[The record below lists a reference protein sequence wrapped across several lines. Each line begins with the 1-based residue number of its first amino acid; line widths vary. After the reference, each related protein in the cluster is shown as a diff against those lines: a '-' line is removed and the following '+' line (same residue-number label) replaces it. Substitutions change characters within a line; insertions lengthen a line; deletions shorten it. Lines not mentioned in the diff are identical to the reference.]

1 VINPAK
7 AKVSSWTAA
16 AVLGTVLCLYVAWNI
31 QRFPAR
37 ASNVSTER
45 MEQVLNN
52 TPEIVK
58 SGSDSLVEY
67 GQVRA
72 AMIDW
77 AWNAPPPPAVPEH
90 VAEAAPAEPATQ
102 TVDKLVKVL
111 GYSVD
116 VAVPE
121 NSKAILKY
129 LPESKVR
136 PPPRDAGAQL
146 REGTLKLAGERL
158 DDPIG
163 HIRVVS
169 ITPAGVE
176 FGFDEPGRATETLL
190 PADFDLSQRMA
201 YVDLSELAVRADAI
215 PIPRRAYSAPTET
228 VQIGQNRFRIGT
240 EDAQLIA
247 EDFPRILSEEVVTT
261 RHRNPTTGRYD
272 GIELTKVAPGSI
284 AERHGAQAGDVIKS
298 INGHPVTSQAE
309 AINFVKTNAEMYDKW
324 EVVVSNL
331 GQERTITFY
340 PPEK

>member
-1 VINPAK
+1 MNPAR
-7 AKVSSWTAA
+7 AKLSSWTAA

-31 QRFPAR
+31 QRFPGRAR
-37 ASNVSTER
+37 NVSTEK

-77 AWNAPPPPAVPEH
+77 AWNAPPPPAVAEQ
-90 VAEAAPAEPATQ
+90 ATEAAPVQPMTL

-116 VAVPE
+116 VAEPA

-136 PPPRDAGAQL
+136 PPPRDAQSGQQ

-158 DDPIG
+158 DEPID
-163 HIRVVS
+163 HIRIVS

-176 FGFDEPGRATETLL
+176 FGFDEAGRTTEILL
-190 PADFDLSQRMA
+190 PADFDLSQRLA

-215 PIPRRAYSAPTET
+215 PIPKRAYTTPTET
-228 VQIGQNRFRIGT
+228 IQIGQNKFRIGVD
-240 EDAQLIA
+240 DALVIA
-247 EDFPRILSEEVVTT
+247 EDFPRILSEEVEIR
-261 RHRNPTTGRYD
+261 RHRDPATGRYD
-272 GIELTKVAPGSI
+272 GIEIARVAPGSI
-284 AERHGAQAGDVIKS
+284 AERHGAQTGDVIKS
-298 INGHPVTSQAE
+298 INGHPVSSQAE

-331 GQERTITFY
+331 GQERTVTY
-340 PPEK
+340 YSPEK

>member
-1 VINPAK
+1 MNPAR
-7 AKVSSWTAA
+7 AKLSSWTAA

-31 QRFPAR
+31 QRFPERAR
-37 ASNVSTER
+37 NVSTEK

-77 AWNAPPPPAVPEH
+77 AWNAPPPPAV
-90 VAEAAPAEPATQ
+90 AEGPREEAPVQQAAL

-116 VAVPE
+116 VAEPA

-136 PPPRDAGAQL
+136 PPAREAGAQL
-146 REGTLKLAGERL
+146 KEGTLKLAGQRL
-158 DDPIG
+158 DEPID
-163 HIRVVS
+163 HIRIVS
-169 ITPAGVE
+169 ITSAGVE
-176 FGFDEPGRATETLL
+176 FGFDEDGRATEILL
-190 PADFDLSQRMA
+190 PADFDLSQRLA

-215 PIPRRAYSAPTET
+215 PIPRRAYTTPTET
-228 VQIGQNRFRIGT
+228 IQIGQNRFRIGT
-240 EDAQLIA
+240 DDALLIA
-247 EDFPRILSEEVVTT
+247 DDFPRILSEEVEIH
-261 RHRNPTTGRYD
+261 RHRDPATGRYD
-272 GIELTKVAPGSI
+272 GLEITRIAPGSI
-284 AERHGAQAGDVIKS
+284 AERHGAQTGDVIKS

-331 GQERTITFY
+331 GQERTVTY
-340 PPEK
+340 YSPEK

>member
-1 VINPAK
+1 M
-7 AKVSSWTAA
+7 
-16 AVLGTVLCLYVAWNI
+16 AWNI
-31 QRFPAR
+31 QRFPERAR
-37 ASNVSTER
+37 NVSTEK

-77 AWNAPPPPAVPEH
+77 AWNAPPPPAV
-90 VAEAAPAEPATQ
+90 AEGRREEAPVQQAAL

-116 VAVPE
+116 VAEPA

-136 PPPRDAGAQL
+136 PPAREAGAQL
-146 REGTLKLAGERL
+146 KEGTLKLAGQRL
-158 DDPIG
+158 DGPID
-163 HIRVVS
+163 HIRIVS
-169 ITPAGVE
+169 ITSEGVE
-176 FGFDEPGRATETLL
+176 FGFDEDGAGDGDPAAGRLRPVAAPGLRGPLRAGRAGRRDPDPQARVHHAHGDHPDRPEQVPHRHRRRAADRRRL
-190 PADFDLSQRMA
+190 PAHPLGRGA
-201 YVDLSELAVRADAI
+201 ARAATATR
-215 PIPRRAYSAPTET
+215 PPAA
-228 VQIGQNRFRIGT
+228 
-240 EDAQLIA
+240 
-247 EDFPRILSEEVVTT
+247 TT
-261 RHRNPTTGRYD
+261 ASSSSRS
-272 GIELTKVAPGSI
+272 APGSI
-284 AERHGAQAGDVIKS
+284 AERHGAQTGDVIKS

-324 EVVVSNL
+324 EVVVANL
-331 GQERTITFY
+331 GQERTVTYY